1 VNQLASVGLIL
12 LISLLAGHLVK
23 FARIPEVTGYILAGL
38 VLGPSMLGWIRQDN
52 IQALQVLSDVA
63 LGLIM
68 FSIGSIFKFDRFRRI
83 SRDVFLITAVDAV
96 LVVLAVGG
104 TMLLFHQSWRIS
116 LLLGIIAV
124 ESAAASTLMVLRE
137 YDSAGPLTDT
147 ITGVLAVNNVLCLAL
162 FSLAIFAM
170 QIAGPLFHPQAF
182 TLHALYRPIY
192 ILIWQLVG
200 SSALGYLV
208 GALLSIW
215 ATRVV
220 EHGETLILLI
230 GSILFALGLATAFQL
245 STLLTS
251 LAVGA
256 TAANFSQNSR
266 RLGDVQARTDPPFY
280 AIFFV
285 IAGANLHLA
294 MLKTLGFVG
303 LAYILARA
311 AAKFT
316 STTITRRRTTLPA
329 EAQKYLPFS
338 LTSHAGLAIG
348 LVLSLRTTLPEL
360 SAQVSTIVLAAILI
374 FEIAGPFGTR
384 YALLKSHEARTQP
397 DGPPDLLA

>member
-52 IQALQVLSDVA
+52 IQALEILSDVA

-83 SRDVFLITAVDAV
+83 SRDVFLITAVDAA
-96 LVVLAVGG
+96 LVVVAVGG
-104 TMLLFHQSWRIS
+104 IMLLFHQGWRVS
-116 LLLGIIAV
+116 MLLGIIAV
-124 ESAAASTLMVLRE
+124 ESAAASTLMVIRE

-162 FSLAIFAM
+162 FSFAIFAM
-170 QIAGPLFHPQAF
+170 HIAGPLLSPQTF
-182 TLHALYRPIY
+182 TLRAFYRPVY
-192 ILIWQLVG
+192 SLIWQMVG
-200 SSALGYLV
+200 STALGYLV
-208 GALLSIW
+208 GALLSTW
-215 ATRVV
+215 ATRVI

-230 GSILFALGLATAFQL
+230 GSILFALGLATEFQL

-256 TAANFSQNSR
+256 TAANFSKNSR
-266 RLGDVQARTDPPFY
+266 RLADVQARTDPPFY

-294 MLKTLGFVG
+294 MLKTLGLVG

-311 AAKFT
+311 VAKFT
-316 STTITRRRTTLPA
+316 STSLTRSHTSLPA
-329 EAQKYLPFS
+329 EARKYLPYS
-338 LTSHAGLAIG
+338 LTAHAGLAIG
-348 LVLSLRTTLPEL
+348 LVLSLRTVLPEV
-360 SAQVSTIVLAAILI
+360 SAQVSTIVLAAILV
-374 FEIAGPFGTR
+374 FEVAGPVGTR

-397 DGPPDLLA
+397 EGSPDLLA